1 MKNAPGQ
8 LTEELLAKE
17 NVLRRLQFVLP
28 VHVSGVLRYTRE
40 LADGSGHKLLLV
52 PLYHYLAKPAFDFN
66 IRFPGKHKK
75 MVGCYNF
82 LHVSSS
88 WKLLFKYKIRS

>member
-28 VHVSGVLRYTRE
+28 VHVSGVLRYARE
-40 LADGSGHKLLLV
+40 LADGSGH
-52 PLYHYLAKPAFDFN
+52 
-66 IRFPGKHKK
+66 
-75 MVGCYNF
+75 
-82 LHVSSS
+82 
-88 WKLLFKYKIRS
+88 